1 MEWSLPPKTKITTT
15 RRITA
20 PPSTMAR
27 GGTETATPPTLTAST
42 CAVSTPPMP
51 MALSGP
57 PGLAG
62 STPSNSPRLRYARPA
77 TQRINETDTRRKK
90 KKKKIFKHYKPQ
102 FLTAWWR
109 YLSRYCLFTKCASL
123 TLVDSAV
130 FSWCLSSIF
139 LLLFLAHSAISH
151 PGYLNPSR
159 GPILWEIE

>member
-1 MEWSLPPKTKITTT
+1 MILCWSIMEWSLPPKTKITTT

-62 STPSNSPRLRYARPA
+62 STPSNSQRLRYARPA

-109 YLSRYCLFTKCASL
+109 YLSRYCLFTKTCIF
-123 TLVDSAV
+123 D
-130 FSWCLSSIF
+130 FSWLCCFLVMSLFHFFAPLPCSLS
-139 LLLFLAHSAISH
+139 
-151 PGYLNPSR
+151 Y
-159 GPILWEIE
+159 